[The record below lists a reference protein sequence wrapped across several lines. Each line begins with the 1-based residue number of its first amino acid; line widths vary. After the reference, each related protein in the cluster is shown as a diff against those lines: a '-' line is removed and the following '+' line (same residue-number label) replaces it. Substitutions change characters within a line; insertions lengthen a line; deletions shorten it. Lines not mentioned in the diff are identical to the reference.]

1 MDIRLLTVGK
11 TSVKFVK
18 EGIEE
23 YSGRL
28 RHYIGFGID
37 CVADIR
43 NTRKMTEQQQ
53 KEAEG
58 KMLLGELTA
67 SDFVVL
73 LDEHGAEYTSPQFA
87 SWLEKRMASGYKRI
101 VFIVGGPY
109 GFSPAVYERANTRLS
124 LSQMTFPHE
133 LVRLFFTEQLYRAF
147 TILRGE
153 PYHHV

>member
-1 MDIRLLTVGK
+1 MEIRLLTVGK

-28 RHYIGFGID
+28 RHYVNFSIES
-37 CVADIR
+37 VADIR
-43 NTRKMTEQQQ
+43 NTRKMTETQQ

-58 KMLLGELTA
+58 KSLLDNLSP

-73 LDEHGAEYTSPQFA
+73 LDEHGREYTSPDFA
-87 SWLEKRMASGYKRI
+87 SWLEKRMAAGYKRI
-101 VFIVGGPY
+101 IFIVGGPY
-109 GFSPAVYERANTRLS
+109 GFSPEVYKRADAKLS
-124 LSQMTFPHE
+124 LSLMTFPHE
-133 LVRLFFTEQLYRAF
+133 LIRLLFVEQLYRAF